1 MAAASVRRKIAV
13 ATWRPSR
20 DGRLY
25 SRLTLDATALTS
37 HVERLRQ
44 ESGVRV
50 TVTHAVGKAVALA
63 VRAVP
68 EVHARVVFGRIVP
81 FPSCDVSF
89 PVDVEDGV
97 DLGPMKV
104 READRKSVVAIARE
118 LEAGAA
124 RLRARQDTDFATS
137 NRLVEVLPGVVLRPL
152 LAVASLVNG
161 GLGRRAFGQPG
172 FPLGSACVTSVGTL
186 GLDEG
191 YVAPVPFARVP
202 LYILVGPVRDAAVVV
217 DGAVVVRPQLV
228 LTATSDHRLVD
239 GAHAGRIA
247 IVLRDTLQQ
256 PELLDRDLSP
266 QP

>member
-1 MAAASVRRKIAV
+1 VGKPSVRRKIAV

-25 SRLTLDATALTS
+25 SRLALDATALVA
-37 HVERLRQ
+37 HIERLRA
-44 ESGVRV
+44 ETGVKV

-68 EVHARVVFGRIVP
+68 EVHARIVLGRIVA

-89 PVDVEDGV
+89 PVDVEGGV

-104 READRKSVVAIARE
+104 RDTDRKSVVEIARE

-124 RLRARQDTDFATS
+124 RLRARQDSDFATS
-137 NRLVEVLPGVVLRPL
+137 NRLVEVLPAVTLRPL
-152 LAVASLVNG
+152 LAMASLING
-161 GLGRRAFGQPG
+161 GFGRRAFGQPG
-172 FPLGSACVTSVGTL
+172 FPLGSACVTSVATF

-202 LYILVGPVRDAAVVV
+202 LYILVGPVRDAAVVI
-217 DGAVVVRPQLV
+217 DGTLAVRPQLV

-247 IVLRDTLQQ
+247 VVLRDSLQDPQ
-256 PELLDRDLSP
+256 LLDAGLRG
-266 QP
+266 